1 MLIGISLRMF
11 VGFKDKRVVCQ
22 VLVNFVLEFSQR
34 RQRTEARVGVRKWIR
49 ANNNFFSL

>member
-1 MLIGISLRMF
+1 MF

-34 RQRTEARVGVRKWIR
+34 RQRTEAREGVRKWIR